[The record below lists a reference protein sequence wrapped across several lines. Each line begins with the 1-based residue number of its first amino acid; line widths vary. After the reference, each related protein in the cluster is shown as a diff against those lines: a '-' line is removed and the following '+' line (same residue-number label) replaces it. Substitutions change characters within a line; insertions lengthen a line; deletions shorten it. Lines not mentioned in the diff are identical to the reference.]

1 MSDLSKDNSNYRRSL
16 AQLNLLTTKVIN
28 QLSETVDNHIENQKQ
43 INLDL
48 YRKNEF
54 VSHVAKQNQDELQ
67 KRREAEGYIEALR
80 LCALVNWP
88 THEGFTSIVG
98 RDLTILSNQLGY
110 KKKTRPHP
118 RYKNGVGQY
127 HPVVCKK
134 YLQKKNTFIP
144 QELKYIIE

>member
-1 MSDLSKDNSNYRRSL
+1 MSNLSKDNSSYKRLL
-16 AQLNLLTTKVIN
+16 AQFNLMATKVIN
-28 QLSETVDNHIENQKQ
+28 ELSETVETHIENQEQ
-43 INLDL
+43 TNLDL
-48 YRKNEF
+48 YQKNEF
-54 VSHVAKQNQDELQ
+54 VFHVAKQNQDELQ
-67 KRREAEGYIEALR
+67 RLKEAEGYIEALR
-80 LCALVNWP
+80 LCDLVNWP